1 VISLDVFDTLILR
14 PFRTPTDLFH
24 TLEGKWQRAARR
36 NMTSFAQA
44 RIEAESCAR
53 AWLPETQADVTM
65 WNIYSAMMQNLGVS
79 DDCVGQM
86 TYNERE
92 AEVYFCRPRKTGVQ
106 LFHLA
111 KAAGKRVVLTSDM
124 YLDADTIR
132 RMLEKCGIR
141 GWDGFFLSNE
151 QNALKWNGALYRKM
165 TAQLGVKPDHVL
177 HIGDNAKI
185 DVEAA
190 KKAGLRAMLLPRP
203 ADVFMDADCTQMANL
218 GHGCLAG
225 FTTADAMQPL
235 ALRCAQG
242 MAANRFFDD
251 GYAPATADSAFAAYP
266 SRLGTT
272 PSAHT
277 CWRWQSG
284 CCAAAG
290 RMA

>member
-1 VISLDVFDTLILR
+1 
-14 PFRTPTDLFH
+14 
-24 TLEGKWQRAARR
+24 
-36 NMTSFAQA
+36 
-44 RIEAESCAR
+44 
-53 AWLPETQADVTM
+53 M

-92 AEVYFCRPRKTGVQ
+92 AEIHFCRPRKTGVQ

-190 KKAGLRAMLLPRP
+190 KKAGLHALLLPRP
-203 ADVFMDADCTQMANL
+203 VDVFMDADCTQMANL
-218 GHGCLAG
+218 DTGVWRASRRRTRCSRWRSGAHKGWRRQTASL
-225 FTTADAMQPL
+225 TTAMPPRRRIPR
-235 ALRCAQG
+235 LR
-242 MAANRFFDD
+242 RSV
-251 GYAPATADSAFAAYP
+251 PAGVS
-266 SRLGTT
+266 T

-277 CWRWQSG
+277 CWRWRSG
-284 CCAAAG
+284 CCAAVG